1 MKAVESGDA
10 AKADPPKKAQNTTNS
25 DDKSDKSGKAE
36 KAEATANKTKKV
48 YTNADLAT
56 VGGGTSS
63 APSENASTSSTPGSS
78 TAEPASETDEM
89 KARRVLLADSH
100 LNVLSGVHS
109 LLETLFGSVL
119 MVADQPSLIDAV
131 ATHKPDLVVVDLSLP
146 REGETDIARQL
157 LGSQPDLRLIVL
169 SVHDELTVAR
179 QLLNAGVAGFV
190 LKRSASTDLIP
201 AVREV
206 LRGGTYVSPALLG
219 AAP

>member
-1 MKAVESGDA
+1 M
-10 AKADPPKKAQNTTNS
+10 Q
-25 DDKSDKSGKAE
+25 
-36 KAEATANKTKKV
+36 
-48 YTNADLAT
+48 
-56 VGGGTSS
+56 
-63 APSENASTSSTPGSS
+63 AS
-78 TAEPASETDEM
+78 
-89 KARRVLLADSH
+89 RVLLADSH

-109 LLETLFGSVL
+109 LLEDFFGSVL
-119 MVADQPSLIDAV
+119 MVADQRSLIDAL